1 MLSWRRGLAALL
13 VVLLV
18 GIVPAA
24 AATPIDPTWI
34 AGCWDD
40 GDFDS
45 AVVFICGSAA
55 VAVPSLVGAAPVWV
69 PVQQIELAQPDAPP
83 APFRITAL
91 PRAPPVV
98 VSLPR

>member
-1 MLSWRRGLAALL
+1 VLYWRRGLAALL

-98 VSLPR
+98 VSLSR